1 MQLSTTQ
8 ISWTQGH
15 PNAQPFLMLATQMHG
30 DARRSREDSCC
41 SASTMFNRLFGKLE
55 QEANALATL
64 EKLSE
69 TLEMVEKKENDLVKK
84 AVAAEVEE
92 GRSCKWDH
100 TYIHMSWLIVC
111 IIQRNLPLKDWEQ
124 PVIFFKFSFTFTPRL
139 WLQELFRETYYEA
152 S

>member
-1 MQLSTTQ
+1 MDPRPPKRTT
-8 ISWTQGH
+8 IPDAGH
-15 PNAQPFLMLATQMHG
+15 T
-30 DARRSREDSCC
+30 DARRRKVLRNSYEHRSLPKSCLQPKLESLPSLRSREDSCC

-92 GRSCKWDH
+92 GRSCECSSGLCMARFLATTK
-100 TYIHMSWLIVC
+100 T
-111 IIQRNLPLKDWEQ
+111 
-124 PVIFFKFSFTFTPRL
+124 RL
-139 WLQELFRETYYEA
+139 GTTCHLF
-152 S
+152 

>member
-30 DARRSREDSCC
+30 DARSREDSCC

-92 GRSCKWDH
+92 GRSCECSSEIGNNLSSFLNFHSRSPLGCGFKNYFVKLTMKLHEVFNTQKD
-100 TYIHMSWLIVC
+100 V
-111 IIQRNLPLKDWEQ
+111 IIKSHK
-124 PVIFFKFSFTFTPRL
+124 II
-139 WLQELFRETYYEA
+139 
-152 S
+152 

>member
-1 MQLSTTQ
+1 MDPRPPKRTT
-8 ISWTQGH
+8 IPDAGH
-15 PNAQPFLMLATQMHG
+15 T
-30 DARRSREDSCC
+30 DARRR
-41 SASTMFNRLFGKLE
+41 K
-55 QEANALATL
+55 
-64 EKLSE
+64 